1 MINKNILFLALL
13 IFSANTIFAQSI
25 VIKNATIYNGIDDNP
40 FSGNILI
47 EDGLIK
53 KVSKSLIQGD
63 QVIDA
68 DGKIVTP
75 GFIASATEIGIVEI
89 GALSVTRDD
98 ESNVYS
104 IGFSI
109 HDAFN
114 PNSTLIPW
122 NRSNGITSAITL
134 PRNTSS
140 PIGGLGSFFV
150 LDSNLNIDSK
160 QDMVMI
166 GRIGGSSSSSRSEML
181 SLTDDILSFASSI
194 SAKDVRTNADID
206 SLIDSS
212 SIADYLELKPRDVKA
227 LFKLFNENIPLM
239 ISSNRAS
246 DILKLIELKKKYN
259 LNLIIKSNRASDILK
274 LIQLKEKYNLNLVI
288 MGAQEASLVSK
299 QIADSKI
306 PLVVN
311 PINNIPNSFDELAA
325 NKNLSSRL
333 EDAGVLMMFN
343 YGSHNSHL
351 MRQGAGIAVANGM
364 SYGGAIKAL
373 TSNVASSF
381 NIEDRG
387 SISPGKVADLVIWEA
402 DPLEPSSMPEKVFIN
417 GIDMD
422 LTTRSTRLRDRY
434 TKNFDKPN
442 TYRN

>member
-1 MINKNILFLALL
+1 MINKNIFFLALL
-13 IFSANTIFAQSI
+13 IVDANTIIAQSI
-25 VIKNATIYNGIDDNP
+25 VIKNATIYNGLDNSP
-40 FSGNILI
+40 FTGNILI

-53 KVSKSLIQGD
+53 KVSESLLQGD
-63 QVIDA
+63 KVIDVN
-68 DGKIVTP
+68 GKIVTP
-75 GFIASATEIGIVEI
+75 GFIAPGTEIGIVEI
-89 GALSVTRDD
+89 GSLSVTRDD
-98 ESNVYS
+98 ESNIYN

-150 LDSNLNIDSK
+150 LDSNLNVDSK

-166 GRIGGSSSSSRSEML
+166 GRIGGSGSSSRSEML

-194 SAKDVRTNADID
+194 SSKDIRTNLDID

-212 SIADYLELKPRDVKA
+212 SIADYLELKPRDIKA
-227 LFKLFNENIPLM
+227 LYKLANENLPL
-239 ISSNRAS
+239 IIKSNRAS
-246 DILKLIELKKKYN
+246 DIIKLIELKKKYN
-259 LNLIIKSNRASDILK
+259 LNLIIMD
-274 LIQLKEKYNLNLVI
+274 
-288 MGAQEASLVSK
+288 AQEASLVAD

-306 PLVVN
+306 PLIIN

-325 NKNLSSRL
+325 NKNLSNRL
-333 EDAGVLMMFN
+333 ENAGVLMMFN

-364 SYGGAIKAL
+364 SYGGAIRAL

-381 NIEDRG
+381 NLENRG
-387 SISPGKVADLVIWEA
+387 SISPGKAADLVIWEA

-434 TKNFDKPN
+434 TRNLDKPN
-442 TYRN
+442 TYRD

>member
-13 IFSANTIFAQSI
+13 VFSANTIFAQSI

-134 PRNTSS
+134 PRHTSS

-194 SAKDVRTNADID
+194 SAKDVRTNSDID

-212 SIADYLELKPRDVKA
+212 SIADFLEL
-227 LFKLFNENIPLM
+227 
-239 ISSNRAS
+239 
-246 DILKLIELKKKYN
+246 
-259 LNLIIKSNRASDILK
+259 
-274 LIQLKEKYNLNLVI
+274 
-288 MGAQEASLVSK
+288 
-299 QIADSKI
+299 
-306 PLVVN
+306 
-311 PINNIPNSFDELAA
+311 
-325 NKNLSSRL
+325 
-333 EDAGVLMMFN
+333 
-343 YGSHNSHL
+343 
-351 MRQGAGIAVANGM
+351 
-364 SYGGAIKAL
+364 
-373 TSNVASSF
+373 
-381 NIEDRG
+381 
-387 SISPGKVADLVIWEA
+387 
-402 DPLEPSSMPEKVFIN
+402 
-417 GIDMD
+417 
-422 LTTRSTRLRDRY
+422 
-434 TKNFDKPN
+434 
-442 TYRN
+442 